1 VTSPFP
7 PHVRLVI
14 FDADNTLRRVTVP
27 GKPCPHGPG
36 EWEPLPG
43 IREALRG
50 LRWGEGGLRLG
61 MASNQDHVFY
71 GHLSADMARRLLM
84 DAAEAATGHRPPP
97 GAVRFC
103 AHAMDAG
110 CGCRKPEPGLLF
122 EAMAFHGAGLHETL
136 SVGDAAVDGE
146 AARRAGV
153 AFLDV
158 RDLLAQRRLAPSAMS
173 SPASSSH
180 QKT

>member
-1 VTSPFP
+1 MILPAS
-7 PHVRLVI
+7 VRLVI
-14 FDADNTLRRVTVP
+14 FDADDTLRRVTVP
-27 GKPCPHGPG
+27 GKPCPHAPG
-36 EWEPLPG
+36 EWEPMPG
-43 IREALRG
+43 VREALAG
-50 LRWGEGGLRLG
+50 LCWGEGGLRLG
-61 MASNQDHVFY
+61 IASNQDQVFY
-71 GHLSADMARRLLM
+71 GHLSAEMARRLLM

-110 CGCRKPEPGLLF
+110 CGCRKPAPGLLH
-122 EAMAFHGAGLHETL
+122 EAMAFYGRGARETL
-136 SVGDAAVDGE
+136 FVGNAESDRE

-153 AFLDV
+153 AYLDV
-158 RDLLAQRRLAPSAMS
+158 SDLLAQSGLAPSAMS

>member
-1 VTSPFP
+1 MTPFP
-7 PHVRLVI
+7 PDVRLVI

-27 GKPCPHGPG
+27 GKPCPHGPD

-43 IREALRG
+43 IREALDG
-50 LRWGEGGLRLG
+50 LRWGEGGLRMA

-71 GHLSADMARRLLM
+71 GHLTEEMARRLLM
-84 DAAEAATGHRPPP
+84 DAAEAATGHRPPE

-110 CGCRKPEPGLLF
+110 CGCRKPAPGLLHQVMQF
-122 EAMAFHGAGLHETL
+122 YALPPGVTL
-136 SVGDAAVDGE
+136 FVGDAEVDRE
-146 AARRAGV
+146 AARRAGLG
-153 AFLDV
+153 FLDV
-158 RDLLAQRRLAPSAMS
+158 RDLLAQSGLAPSAMS

>member
-1 VTSPFP
+1 MSLFP
-7 PHVRLVI
+7 AQVRLVI

-27 GKPCPHGPG
+27 GRVCPWGPG

-43 IREALRG
+43 IRDALTG
-50 LRWGEGGLRLG
+50 LRWGPEGLLLG
-61 MASNQDHVFY
+61 MASNQDQVFY
-71 GHLSADMARRLLM
+71 GHLTAEMARRLLM
-84 DAAEAATGHRPPP
+84 DAAEAATGYRPPA

-122 EAMAFHGAGLHETL
+122 EAMAFHRVAPGATL
-136 SVGDAAVDGE
+136 FVGDADVDRE

-153 AFLDV
+153 AFLHV
-158 RDLLAQRRLAPSAMS
+158 EDLLAARQALA
-173 SPASSSH
+173 
-180 QKT
+180 